1 MIRVYHTP
9 VTNPS
14 STDTAST
21 TASTA
26 VTESV
31 ICWTCLGL
39 TVSTAGKYMITCCTG
54 KMGIPLSVIRTYVV
68 TYIGIGLYKV
78 YDIIMITIPVT
89 NTGLVCCL

>member
-1 MIRVYHTP
+1 MVRVYHTP
-9 VTNPS
+9 VTNRS

-39 TVSTAGKYMITCCTG
+39 TVSTVGKYMIICCTG
-54 KMGIPLSVIRTYVV
+54 KMGIPLSVLDNIYIV
-68 TYIGIGLYKV
+68 T
-78 YDIIMITIPVT
+78 
-89 NTGLVCCL
+89 

>member
-39 TVSTAGKYMITCCTG
+39 TVSTAGKYMITCC
-54 KMGIPLSVIRTYVV
+54 KMGIPLSVICTYVV
-68 TYIGIGLYKV
+68 TYNYWYYPVHGI
-78 YDIIMITIPVT
+78 
-89 NTGLVCCL
+89 

>member
-14 STDTAST
+14 STD

-54 KMGIPLSVIRTYVV
+54 KMGIPLSVICTYIV
-68 TYIGIGLYKV
+68 TYIGIALY
-78 YDIIMITIPVT
+78 IGI
-89 NTGLVCCL
+89 

>member
-26 VTESV
+26 VTTASTAVTESV
-31 ICWTCLGL
+31 ICWTCLAL

-54 KMGIPLSVIRTYVV
+54 KMGIPLSVFDNMYIRS
-68 TYIGIGLYKV
+68 YIYWYCPLHRY
-78 YDIIMITIPVT
+78 MT
-89 NTGLVCCL
+89 L